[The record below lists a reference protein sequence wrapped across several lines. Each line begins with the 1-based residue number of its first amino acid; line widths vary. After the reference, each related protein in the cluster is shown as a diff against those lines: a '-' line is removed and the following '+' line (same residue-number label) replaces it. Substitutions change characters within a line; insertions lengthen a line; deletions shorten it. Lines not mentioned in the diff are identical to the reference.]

1 MINWILHSNTNKVT
15 KNHILYTKASKILEP
30 CKIIANET
38 NEKITQYNFLTSI

>member
-1 MINWILHSNTNKVT
+1 
-15 KNHILYTKASKILEP
+15 LYTKASKILEP